1 MRAQNRKQ
9 VTRRFVEII
18 ILCVG
23 VLACVSL
30 LAVEQS
36 FGQDMPVLQSRDA
49 GRAAQTNC
57 VIVER
62 MGPVGQVTSRVL
74 SLGVHGSEFQF
85 VEGKLPEGI
94 TFHNKLTERDVRKL
108 QAAGS
113 EVIILDSDYMPT
125 ALMEGRESCLK
136 AAHIAAAPVNIAQV
150 EIASSP
156 AGSDI
161 EIDGKFVGSTPSLV
175 KVPTGDHTVKL
186 TKDGYV
192 VWERT
197 LTTIPGSVR
206 ISPDLQ
212 PVAPAMASTEETTT
226 NLNTVANNRF

>member
-1 MRAQNRKQ
+1 MSVQNKQ
-9 VTRRFVEII
+9 RGFRHLVEMA

-23 VLACVSL
+23 LFA
-30 LAVEQS
+30 AEQS
-36 FGQDMPVLQSRDA
+36 FAATPVK
-49 GRAAQTNC
+49 AANPGVIGQTNC
-57 VIVER
+57 VILER
-62 MGPVGQVTSRVL
+62 MGAVSQVTSRVL
-74 SLGVHGSEFQF
+74 SFGVRGSEFQF

-94 TFHNKLTERDVRKL
+94 SFHNKLTERDVRNL
-108 QAAGS
+108 QASGS
-113 EVIILDSDYMPT
+113 DVIVLDSDYFPT
-125 ALMEGRESCLK
+125 SLMEAREGCLRAALK
-136 AAHIAAAPVNIAQV
+136 ATVPASSTQV

-175 KVPTGDHTVKL
+175 RVASGDHTVKL

-197 LTTIPGSVR
+197 LTTMAGNVR

-212 PVAPAMASTEETTT
+212 PVAPAAASTEQTTT
-226 NLNTVANNRF
+226 SLDSVASNRF